1 MKIPFLEPFPNALTV
16 YLSLNGLGVV
26 GRVWYD
32 LHVRNIIL
40 DKGEIT
46 LYKEFLF
53 MIFRQLTALLDHG
66 SFLTVEN

>member
-1 MKIPFLEPFPNALTV
+1 MIKIAFLVQNLTLKFTKEV
-16 YLSLNGLGVV
+16 YFLLGHPV
-26 GRVWYD
+26 
-32 LHVRNIIL
+32 HVRNIIL